1 MALGLVVFLWVME
14 EWVGS
19 MEMRIGQWRL
29 PENLG
34 GEDHEFSERVG
45 LCEGSSFMSEVRMKG
60 SSNGVEFWGLM
71 LSVQL
76 DEDV

>member
-34 GEDHEFSERVG
+34 GEDHEFSERLMKMYEGWFLSRDKGEVVTEARLLWDECVG
-45 LCEGSSFMSEVRMKG
+45 R
-60 SSNGVEFWGLM
+60 WR
-71 LSVQL
+71 
-76 DEDV
+76 